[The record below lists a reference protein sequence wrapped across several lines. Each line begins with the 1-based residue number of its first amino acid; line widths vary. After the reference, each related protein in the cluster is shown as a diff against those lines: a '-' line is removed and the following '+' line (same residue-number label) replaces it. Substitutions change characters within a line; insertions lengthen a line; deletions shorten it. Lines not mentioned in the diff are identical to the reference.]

1 MVFQAEDRA
10 KVKRQQADLAVQL
23 ALQGRW
29 ADAAQLNRAI
39 IESFPTDVDAFNRL
53 GKAMTE
59 VGRYS
64 EAREAYMKALEFD
77 SLNAIAR
84 RNLARLAALGEE
96 AAPRSGTQKLSP
108 QMFIEETGKT
118 GVTVVLRPNMAVA
131 ARMTAGDQVL
141 LDQQSGSLV
150 VQSSDGEHVG
160 DVEPKLAQRLIKFMD
175 GGNQYVAAIS
185 ALDEREVRL
194 FIRETFQ
201 HPSQVGKLSFP
212 ATVSETVR
220 PYLKRRVPREAAEE
234 VYGDDGD
241 EWEPGGGEGDS
252 ADATTYGLNRGRVGD
267 TVEADVEEEGDEEEE
282 EE

>member
-1 MVFQAEDRA
+1 MLFQAEDRA
-10 KVKRQQADLAVQL
+10 KVKRQQADLAIQL

-77 SLNAIAR
+77 PLNAIAR
-84 RNLARLAALGEE
+84 KNLARLAALGEE

-150 VQSSDGEHVG
+150 VQSADGEHVG
-160 DVEPKLAQRLIKFMD
+160 NVEPKLAQRLIKFMD
-175 GGNQYVAAIS
+175 GGNQYIAAIS

-220 PYLKRRVPREAAEE
+220 PYMKRRMPREAAEE
-234 VYGDDGD
+234 VYGEDGD
-241 EWEPGGGEGDS
+241 EWESAGEGDS
-252 ADATTYGLNRGRVGD
+252 ADATTYGLDRNRVGG
-267 TVEADVEEEGDEEEE
+267 TKEADVEEEGDEEEE

>member
-1 MVFQAEDRA
+1 MVFQAEARA
-10 KVKRQQADLAVQL
+10 KVKRQQADLAIQL

-29 ADAAQLNRAI
+29 ADAAQVNRAI

-84 RNLARLAALGEE
+84 KNLARLASLGEE

-150 VQSSDGEHVG
+150 VQSADGEHVG
-160 DVEPKLAQRLIKFMD
+160 DVEPKMAQRLIKFMN

-212 ATVSETVR
+212 ATVGESVR
-220 PYLKRRVPREAAEE
+220 PYLKRRMPRQVAEE
-234 VYGDDGD
+234 VYGEDGD
-241 EWEPGGGEGDS
+241 EWEPAGEGDS
-252 ADATTYGLNRGRVGD
+252 ADATTDGPHRGRVGD

>member
-1 MVFQAEDRA
+1 MVFQAEARA
-10 KVKRQQADLAVQL
+10 KVKRQQADLAIQL

-29 ADAAQLNRAI
+29 ADAAQVNRAI

-84 RNLARLAALGEE
+84 KNLARLASLGEE

-150 VQSSDGEHVG
+150 VQSADGEHVG
-160 DVEPKLAQRLIKFMD
+160 DVEPKMAQRLIKFMN

-212 ATVSETVR
+212 ATVGESVR
-220 PYLKRRVPREAAEE
+220 PYLKRRMPRQVAEE
-234 VYGDDGD
+234 VYGEDGD
-241 EWEPGGGEGDS
+241 EWEPAGEGDS
-252 ADATTYGLNRGRVGD
+252 ADALPMAP
-267 TVEADVEEEGDEEEE
+267 TVAVWATP
-282 EE
+282 